1 MIRCAF
7 ARRQLGALMILL
19 AAPTLA
25 LAGQYQPEPKW
36 LDGVRAQKP
45 FLPYR
50 LGVVEFKEGT
60 SSEWLEYMGDL
71 RATLR
76 GSNYFQPSDAP
87 RLRVEIERGYQ
98 HGSTNSDACKET
110 AGTLALTYRFFDG
123 ETEVNRLSIATPAP
137 VDGDSNNWNAAMA
150 GNLKFLLLGL
160 RKGQGDALFD
170 AQAANFEARIRD
182 DLGKGSNFGCTMGTM
197 LARGFIATV
206 EGTIAVVGGV
216 GEVAGAAME
225 VAASPQ
231 FASAMNS
238 AMAEQ
243 QQQRAQQQAYT
254 NNLNAQIQAQ
264 QRAQADK
271 ERQQREAQQ
280 RAAEAQQQAGREAFA
295 KQLADGIAY
304 RNQQINKTT
313 DPATLQRL
321 RNDNEAAL
329 KAAGQIGMRSQVD
342 GMATQ
347 TTLAQNA
354 QTRTQQAAD
363 QQAEKQRIADQAQ
376 KQRELEAQQRAEQQR
391 IAAEKAE
398 AERKRKADEAEA
410 ERKRKAEEARLARER
425 EAEQRRLAAEKLEQD
440 KKLAWA
446 EFYGAHKR
454 SIRLGAKQCDGK
466 EQPYRLIGDG
476 PAIRMPEPIKHY
488 SSCIKVHYEARCP
501 STPRGAGLRGAQNNF
516 VGGGTGCLS
525 AEEKMSQRLACPAED
540 VIVDM
545 VDVTACH

>member
-1 MIRCAF
+1 MIR
-7 ARRQLGALMILL
+7 RALMVLL

-50 LGVVEFKEGT
+50 LGVVEFKQGT

-87 RLRVEIERGYQ
+87 RLRVEIERGYE
-98 HGSTNSDACKET
+98 HGSTNADACKET

-150 GNLKFLLLGL
+150 GNLKFLLLAL
-160 RKGQGDALFD
+160 RRGQGDALFD
-170 AQAANFEARIRD
+170 AQAASFESRIRD
-182 DLGKGSNFGCTMGTM
+182 ELGKGSNFGCTMGTM
-197 LARGFIATV
+197 LARGFVATV

-216 GEVAGAAME
+216 GEVAGAALE

-231 FASAMNS
+231 FQGAMNS

-243 QQQRAQQQAYT
+243 RQQQAQQQAFT
-254 NNLNAQIQAQ
+254 NNLNAQVQAQ

-280 RAAEAQQQAGREAFA
+280 RAAEAQQQAGRDALA

-304 RNQQINKTT
+304 RNQQIAKTN

-329 KAAGQIGMRSQVD
+329 KSAGQIGMRSQVD

-347 TTLAQNA
+347 TTLAQNDQA
-354 QTRTQQAAD
+354 RVQQAAD
-363 QQAEKQRIADQAQ
+363 QQAEKQRIAEQAQ
-376 KQRELEAQQRAEQQR
+376 KQRDLEARQRAEQQR

-398 AERKRKADEAEA
+398 E

-425 EAEQRRLAAEKLEQD
+425 EAEERRLAAEKLEQD

-446 EFYGAHKR
+446 EFLAEHKR
-454 SIRLGAKQCDGK
+454 RVRLGAKQCDGK
-466 EQPYRLIGDG
+466 DKPYRLAGDRA
-476 PAIRMPEPIKHY
+476 PVRLPEIIKYY

-501 STPRGAGLRGAQNNF
+501 GTPRGAGVRSAQNNF
-516 VGGGTGCLS
+516 TGMGLGCLS
-525 AEEKMSQRLACPAED
+525 AEELMPQRLACPDEQ
-540 VIVDM
+540 VIVEAL
-545 VDVTACH
+545 DVTGCS